1 MTEIEEKDKN
11 ILLVDAAGEVT
22 DASRDMTIVRAKAV
36 DPRRRAYLVYVYLPL
51 IFLTAALLG
60 GLRFSAGDG
69 SFVFLKPSLVCLI
82 FAAML
87 MLLAARARLINISE
101 WFSEDLSLLENA
113 ASGVVIGSIFVASTQ
128 IFNSLI
134 PEQGLPYWIVAFCF
148 FWTLW
153 NNLFAE
159 FDTRR
164 LVRSLGALFAL
175 AFVVKYLVLLNLSAP
190 ADQGWLERII
200 NSPSAAAAGWLLDV
214 PAFSAA
220 TGYVQ
225 FFAVALYM
233 LGLYLTPSVL
243 SSNFSLPTSP
253 GKQATA

>member
-1 MTEIEEKDKN
+1 MDIEIENTDRTDVMVEPEID
-11 ILLVDAAGEVT
+11 LVTPAGESITVVSGRP
-22 DASRDMTIVRAKAV
+22 DVA
-36 DPRRRAYLVYVYLPL
+36 RRAYLVYLYVPV
-51 IFLTAALLG
+51 IFLTSALLG
-60 GLRFSAGDG
+60 GLRFSSADG

-87 MLLAARARLINISE
+87 MVFFARARLVIIDS
-101 WFSEDLSLLENA
+101 WFNEDRPLLSNLAN
-113 ASGVVIGSIFVASTQ
+113 GVVIASVFAASTQ

-153 NNLFAE
+153 NNIFVE

-175 AFVVKYLVLLNLSAP
+175 AFIVKYLVLLNLAAP
-190 ADQGWLERII
+190 ANQGWIESII
-200 NSPSAAAAGWLLDV
+200 QSPSKSAATWLLDI
-214 PAFSAA
+214 PQFSGS

-233 LGLYLTPSVL
+233 LGLYLLPATPERRS
-243 SSNFSLPTSP
+243 
-253 GKQATA
+253 

>member
-1 MTEIEEKDKN
+1 MDIGVEKTDGTDVVARSESD
-11 ILLVDAAGEVT
+11 LVTQAGESITQVGQRPEP
-22 DASRDMTIVRAKAV
+22 A
-36 DPRRRAYLVYVYLPL
+36 RRAYLVYLYVPV
-51 IFLTAALLG
+51 IFLTSTLLG
-60 GLRFSAGDG
+60 GLRFSSADG

-87 MLLAARARLINISE
+87 MVLFARARLIMIDS
-101 WFSEDLSLLENA
+101 WFSEDRPLLANIA
-113 ASGVVIGSIFVASTQ
+113 NGLVIATVFAASTQ
-128 IFNSLI
+128 VFNSLI

-153 NNLFAE
+153 NNIFAE

-175 AFVVKYLVLLNLSAP
+175 AFVVKYLVLLNLAAP
-190 ADQGWLERII
+190 ANQGWFESILQ
-200 NSPSAAAAGWLLDV
+200 SPSKSAATWLLDI
-214 PAFSAA
+214 PQFSAA

-233 LGLYLTPSVL
+233 LGLYLLPATPERRS
-243 SSNFSLPTSP
+243 
-253 GKQATA
+253 